1 MKRSVV
7 FVAFFLVLGFALA
20 GLYWSQRRPK
30 STPVSANAVL
40 NMAADAQ
47 RDLTRIPMHFTRLS
61 DEQEIAI
68 GRELAARYARHMRER
83 TPEEEGLG
91 RYVSRVGGTVAV
103 HAHRHLPYT
112 FTVLPD
118 HNMINAFSLPGG
130 PVYIGE
136 GMLDLMLTEDELANV
151 LAHEI
156 EHIDHYH
163 CVERVQLEA
172 KLKNLNLDVL
182 GSLVQ
187 IPLDFWE
194 AGYHKD
200 EEFEA
205 DREGMLLAVRSG
217 YSPYGAVDTFTR
229 FAKLC
234 NEYVIHAQSPDEEL
248 SELAIQSLTGYFRSH
263 PLPSERLAQA
273 NRLIVEQH
281 WEDRKAQR
289 PFRVEYEVHNGEF
302 VKK

>member
-7 FVAFFLVLGFALA
+7 FVFFFLILSFALA

-30 STPVSANAVL
+30 STPVSANAIL

-47 RDLTRIPMHFTRLS
+47 RDLSRVPMHFTRLS
-61 DEQEIAI
+61 DEREIAI
-68 GRELAARYARHMRER
+68 GTELASRYATQTRKP
-83 TPEEEGLG
+83 TPEEEGLQK
-91 RYVSRVGGTVAV
+91 YVTRIGGTVAV

-118 HNMINAFSLPGG
+118 RNMINAFSLPGG

-136 GMLDLMLTEDELANV
+136 GMLDLMMAEDELANV

-172 KLKNLNLDVL
+172 KLKDLNLEVL
-182 GSLVQ
+182 GDLLQ

-205 DREGMLLAVRSG
+205 DREGMHLAVQSG
-217 YSPYGAVDTFTR
+217 YSPYGAVDTFER
-229 FAKLC
+229 FAKLHE
-234 NEYVIHAQSPDEEL
+234 EYVIHAQSPDQEL
-248 SELAIQSLTGYFRSH
+248 TELAIQSLNGYFRSH

-273 NRLIVEQH
+273 NRLIAEQH
-281 WEDRKAQR
+281 WEDRKTQK
-289 PFRVEYEVHNGEF
+289 PFRVEYEVHNGQF
-302 VKK
+302 VK

>member
-1 MKRSVV
+1 MKRTVV
-7 FVAFFLVLGFALA
+7 FVVFFLILGFALA
-20 GLYWSQRRPK
+20 GLYWSQRRSK
-30 STPVSANAVL
+30 STPASANAIL

-47 RDLTRIPMHFTRLS
+47 RDLSRIPMQLTRLS
-61 DEQEIAI
+61 DEKEIVI
-68 GRELAARYARHMRER
+68 GRELGSRYTTQTRKL
-83 TPEEEGLG
+83 TPEEEGLQK
-91 RYVSRVGGTVAV
+91 YVTRVGGSLAV

-136 GMLDLMLTEDELANV
+136 GMLDLMMSEDELASV
-151 LAHEI
+151 LGHEI

-182 GSLVQ
+182 GALLH
-187 IPLDFWE
+187 IPIELWQ
-194 AGYHKD
+194 AGYNKD

-205 DREGMLLAVRSG
+205 DREGMLLAVQSG
-217 YSPYGAVDTFTR
+217 YSPYGSVDMFER

-234 NEYVIHAQSPDEEL
+234 DEYVIHAQSPDQEL
-248 SELAIQSLTGYFRSH
+248 SELAIQSLNGYFRSH

-273 NRLIVEQH
+273 KTLIAEKH
-281 WEDRKAQR
+281 WEDRKTQK
-289 PFRVEYEVHNGEF
+289 PFRIEYEVHNGEY
-302 VKK
+302 VK

>member
-7 FVAFFLVLGFALA
+7 FVVFFLILGFALA

-30 STPVSANAVL
+30 STPVSANAIL

-47 RDLTRIPMHFTRLS
+47 RDLSRLPMHITRLS

-68 GRELAARYARHMRER
+68 GRELASRYATQTRKL
-83 TPEEEGLG
+83 TPEEEGLEK
-91 RYVSRVGGTVAV
+91 YVTRVGGTVSP
-103 HAHRHLPYT
+103 HAHRRLPYT
-112 FTVLPD
+112 FTVHPD

-130 PVYIGE
+130 PVYVGE
-136 GMLDLMLTEDELANV
+136 GMLDLMMSEDELANV

-163 CVERVQLEA
+163 CVERVQVEA
-172 KLKNLNLDVL
+172 NLKRLNLDVL
-182 GSLVQ
+182 GALLQ

-205 DREGMLLAVRSG
+205 DREGMLLAFQSG
-217 YSPYGAVDTFTR
+217 YSPYGAVDTFER
-229 FAKLC
+229 FAKLSD
-234 NEYVIHAQSPDEEL
+234 EYVIHARSPEQEL

-273 NRLIVEQH
+273 NRVIAEQH
-281 WEDRKAQR
+281 WEDRKTQK
-289 PFRVEYEVHNGEF
+289 PFRVEYEVHNGEY
-302 VKK
+302 VK

>member
-7 FVAFFLVLGFALA
+7 FVVFFLILGFALA

-30 STPVSANAVL
+30 SPPVSANAIL

-47 RDLTRIPMHFTRLS
+47 RDLSRVPMHFTRLS

-68 GRELAARYARHMRER
+68 GKELAARYATQSRQL
-83 TPEEEGLG
+83 TPEEEGLEK
-91 RYVSRVGGTVAV
+91 YVTRVGGAVAV
-103 HAHRHLPYT
+103 HAHRHLPYA

-118 HNMINAFSLPGG
+118 RNMINAFSLPGG

-136 GMLDLMLTEDELANV
+136 GMLDLMMSEDELANV

-172 KLKNLNLDVL
+172 RLKNLNLDIL
-182 GSLVQ
+182 GALLQ
-187 IPLDFWE
+187 IPIDFWE

-205 DREGMLLAVRSG
+205 DREGMFLAVRSG
-217 YSPYGAVDTFTR
+217 YSPYGSVDMFER

-234 NEYVIHAQSPDEEL
+234 DEYVIRAQSPDQEL

-273 NRLIVEQH
+273 QRIIAEQH
-281 WEDRKAQR
+281 WEDRKTQK
-289 PFRVEYEVHNGEF
+289 PFRVEYEVHNGEYA
-302 VKK
+302 K

>member
-1 MKRSVV
+1 MKRSIVFVV
-7 FVAFFLVLGFALA
+7 FFLILGFALA

-30 STPVSANAVL
+30 STPVSANAIL

-47 RDLTRIPMHFTRLS
+47 RDLFRIPMHFTRLS

-68 GRELAARYARHMRER
+68 GRELASRYATQTRKL
-83 TPEEEGLG
+83 TPEEEGLEK
-91 RYVSRVGGTVAV
+91 YVTRVGGTVAV

-118 HNMINAFSLPGG
+118 HNTINAFSLPGG

-136 GMLDLMLTEDELANV
+136 GMLDLMMTEDELANV

-156 EHIDHYH
+156 EHIDHFH
-163 CVERVQLEA
+163 CVERVQVEA
-172 KLKNLNLDVL
+172 KLKNLNLDIL
-182 GSLVQ
+182 GALLQ
-187 IPLDFWE
+187 IPFDFWE

-205 DREGMLLAVRSG
+205 DREGMYLAVGSG
-217 YSPYGAVDTFTR
+217 YSPYGAVDLFER

-234 NEYVIHAQSPDEEL
+234 DEYVIHAQSPDQEL
-248 SELAIQSLTGYFRSH
+248 SELAIQSLNGYFRSH

-273 NRLIVEQH
+273 KSLIAEQH
-281 WEDRKAQR
+281 WEDRKTQKL
-289 PFRVEYEVHNGEF
+289 FRVEYEVHNGEY
-302 VKK
+302 VK